1 MGIAGEMRGSHWGR
15 RIGGAAALFVA
26 FGVGLLWGS
35 TRGASAEQDTA
46 RVFNSHTGLVFNYV
60 KPGEGPAFESAMTRV
75 SEALAVSEDLE
86 RRLQGASWR
95 LYRAEESLDG
105 EVLLYISVLSPVVSG
120 ADYWVPE
127 ILNEA
132 FPTEVQ
138 ELYQTYVGAFA
149 DGQIL
154 MNLNPVWPP

>member
-1 MGIAGEMRGSHWGR
+1 MQGNHWGR
-15 RIGGAAALFVA
+15 RVGGAAALFVA

-35 TRGASAEQDTA
+35 TGGSSAEQDTA

-60 KPGEGPAFESAMTRV
+60 TPGQGPAFESAMIRV

-86 RRLQGASWR
+86 RRLQGASWK

-120 ADYWVPE
+120 ADYWVPD

-138 ELYQTYVGAFA
+138 ELYQAYAGAFS

-154 MNLNPVWPP
+154 MNLSPVWAP